1 MDQGPPASTL
11 DASLRQN
18 SIPLRGRPPALPESF
33 RGEGLSVVRLVS
45 PTSLRRL
52 DLQLLFRDGSTGEE
66 EMTLAV
72 RDVETG
78 LMLSGITFCLVQNE
92 GKRVAIIGGL
102 QADDDARLHGLLR
115 EVAKELFG
123 LRPKALVL
131 WCLQQL
137 AVLWDIR
144 QIQAVG
150 DEQRGWQRRDEQEEE
165 TAAHHDEFWR
175 ESDGRKLPEDG
186 KWQLPLRPLCR
197 PRNELKPSRRRAH
210 ERRYAMLAGLQPT
223 LVAAFV
229 ALAPGQEEAS
239 RTVLLPLEH
248 ICSASGPVSYANRAT
263 RTNDFRE
270 TNHSF

>member
-1 MDQGPPASTL
+1 MDQGPHVCTL
-11 DASLRQN
+11 DASLREN
-18 SIPLRGRPPALPESF
+18 GIPLRGRRAAIRESF
-33 RGEGLSVVRLVS
+33 RGDGLSVVRLVN
-45 PTSLRRL
+45 PISLRRL
-52 DLQLLFRDGSTGEE
+52 DLQLFFRDGSAGEE
-66 EMTLAV
+66 ELTLAV

-78 LMLSGITFCLVQNE
+78 LMLAGITFRLVQSE
-92 GKRVAIIGGL
+92 SEMVAIIGGL
-102 QADDDARLHGLLR
+102 HADDDARLHALLR

-137 AVLWDIR
+137 AVLWDVR

-150 DEQRGWQRRDEQEEE
+150 DEERGWPQWCWPREKA
-165 TAAHHDEFWR
+165 AAHHDEFWR
-175 ESDGRKLPEDG
+175 ESDGRKLSGDG

-223 LVAAFV
+223 LVAAFT

-239 RTVLLPLEH
+239 RTILLPLEH
-248 ICSASGPVSYANRAT
+248 LCSSGGTESCANRVT
-263 RTNDFRE
+263 WTNDLLA